1 MLKQR
6 LRNGPLNAEL
16 PKPLPQMEPEAEG
29 VTKENTDSDAEP
41 VGKLQLVRRL
51 S

>member
-1 MLKQR
+1 M
-6 LRNGPLNAEL
+6 NADL
-16 PKPLPQMEPEAEG
+16 PKPLPQMEPEPEG
-29 VTKENTDSDAEP
+29 INKDNTDSDVEP

>member
-6 LRNGPLNAEL
+6 LRNGPMNADL
-16 PKPLPQMEPEAEG
+16 PKPLSQMEPEAEG
-29 VTKENTDSDAEP
+29 VTKENTDGDVEP

-51 S
+51 R